1 MGRQSGFVIVSLL
14 AVLAVAALGAFL
26 LVAGNGQS
34 VRVRPGG
41 ERAQPLGEGS
51 SIDP

>member
-1 MGRQSGFVIVSLL
+1 MGRQSGFVIVSL
-14 AVLAVAALGAFL
+14 LAVAALGAFL